1 MARVVLADVRMHRI
15 ARMLVLL
22 ALALIAAP
30 SSAHSAAGKHIE
42 ATTTP
47 TGLHLTVSSSTKVDL
62 DVAITNAWLA
72 RGIEV
77 SSAAGPCRAKSERV
91 GEALAMDFVC
101 PSPIHEIELIDREL
115 VDAPSAAQTIVS
127 LDGKA
132 HVLRPGAESL
142 RVRRTSWT
150 STALSFGREGM
161 VHLLTGYDHLL
172 FVLTLLLA
180 AGMRARQHGL
190 RRALVDAA
198 RIVTAFTIGH
208 SITLALAS
216 LEVIAA
222 PSALVEAAI
231 AGSIVLA
238 AALNLWRP
246 ERGVERAWLAL
257 AFGLVHGLGFSSVLA
272 EVGLPR
278 DQRLIALVSFN
289 VGIELAQLAF
299 VAAVIAPLGW
309 LGRQR
314 FYQRGVLVPSS
325 IAISA
330 IAAVW
335 LVQRATGA

>member
-1 MARVVLADVRMHRI
+1 MHRT
-15 ARMLVLL
+15 ARTLVLL

-30 SSAHSAAGKHIE
+30 SSAHSGVGRHIE
-42 ATTTP
+42 ATTIP
-47 TGLHLTVSSSTKVDL
+47 NGLHLTVSGSVDL
-62 DVAITNAWLA
+62 DPALKSAWLA

-77 SSAAGPCRAKSERV
+77 RSAGGPCSAKRERV
-91 GEALAMDFVC
+91 GEALAMAFVC
-101 PSPIHEIELIDREL
+101 PEPVGDIELRDREL
-115 VDAPSAAQTIVS
+115 VDAPPAAQTIVA
-127 LDGKA
+127 LDGTA

-142 RVRRTSWT
+142 RVRRPCWT
-150 STALSFGREGM
+150 STALSFGREGV

-180 AGMRARQHGL
+180 AGMRARQHSV

-208 SITLALAS
+208 SLTLALAS
-216 LEVIAA
+216 LSMLSA

-238 AALNLWRP
+238 AALNLV
-246 ERGVERAWLAL
+246 EHGVERAWLAL
-257 AFGLVHGLGFSSVLA
+257 VFGLVHGLGFSSVLA

-278 DQRLIALVSFN
+278 DQKLIALVSFN

-299 VAAVIAPLGW
+299 VAAVIVPLGW